1 MLLPLYFFISI
12 SFRSSFTSFNYS
24 QTIIM
29 IDSYQNKKG
38 SLKNNDLLSYF
49 LFTTLLYKS
58 KKLKKISIKT
68 LTFT

>member
-1 MLLPLYFFISI
+1 
-12 SFRSSFTSFNYS
+12 
-24 QTIIM
+24 M

-58 KKLKKISIKT
+58 KKLKKINIKT
-68 LTFT
+68 LAFTYNQAYFLQNASNLKAPCS